1 LTSIVILDAYFSGGP
16 EQVFRNKKPEHWLLL
31 GTDCPVDKPGKAFL
45 SCYRSLLR
53 HIGLAVSNLHW
64 VHNIR
69 GQLAALQVG
78 SGDSMAIGH
87 RGPQTSCQCVNWSH
101 FWCHAL
107 FDDLN
112 PAGEVARQG
121 VRNTVLSCLV
131 PVRSDFILAHSPLW
145 NDPHPNLTLLICV
158 VMQGSHWIS

>member
-101 FWCHAL
+101 FWCHSL
-107 FDDLN
+107 HGGLN
-112 PAGEVARQG
+112 LAGKRVRQG
-121 VRNTVLSCLV
+121 VKNTLVQPKSLEWRLLEECMKQLFCL
-131 PVRSDFILAHSPLW
+131 RKGKTLCGNLLLW
-145 NDPHPNLTLLICV
+145 DI
-158 VMQGSHWIS
+158 